1 MKKNIFLYLLFLT
14 FECCC
19 FAVIFLY
26 FETTLIAPLVLLIII
41 FATTIISFIK
51 TVFIGKKYIKIED
64 GKLLIK
70 RREDII
76 LSFNKMKLK
85 N

>member
-51 TVFIGKKYIKIED
+51 TVFIGKKYIKMQ
-64 GKLLIK
+64 LNMHLT
-70 RREDII
+70 
-76 LSFNKMKLK
+76 S
-85 N
+85 